1 MDKVNTAFSVEVYGE
16 LTPYNEVMSKARVR
30 IFYKGANRNG
40 SYITDEFAD
49 KLISTV
55 TYAPIKGIYE
65 VDDYSDHGEKRTEG
79 RIYGIVPA
87 EHNFAWETHL
97 DKDDVEREYACVD
110 VLLYTGIYPEAKE
123 IIGKPQ
129 SMEIYDKSIKGN
141 WKIIQNQR
149 YFVFEEG
156 CFLGLQVLGDDVE
169 PCFEGA
175 SFFSLYDSLSALL
188 QKFEAYQKQEEEEG
202 GSGMPAIN
210 FKISDDQKHQM
221 IFALLNPNYCEA
233 GNWILEYSICQIFD
247 DYCIAFNYEAQQYE
261 RVYYTK
267 NDETDSLELG
277 DKVQVYIVDVSADE
291 KAALDNVR
299 AQHGGSFEKV
309 DEVFASVETLNNTVA
324 ELNETIESKNAE
336 ISDFEQ
342 KVEEFNNSISTLTTE
357 RDEITEKF
365 TASEQLVAELQGQ
378 VSSLTEENNA
388 LSAYQAEVK
397 KNEKLAEINQYVGKL
412 SEEIISGFTAEV
424 DKYELEG
431 LKRELAYSLVV
442 NTPSVFSN
450 DNSFGIVPKEPTPSG
465 LEGYLAKYKK

>member
-30 IFYKGANRNG
+30 IFYKGGNRNG
-40 SYITDEFAD
+40 SYITDEFAE

-87 EHNFAWETHL
+87 DHNFAWETHL
-97 DKDDVEREYACVD
+97 DKDNVEREYACVD

-149 YFVFEEG
+149 FFVFEDG

-188 QKFEAYQKQEEEEG
+188 QKFEAYQKQEEEG

-233 GNWILEYSICQIFD
+233 GNWILEYSICQIYD
-247 DYCIAFNYEAQQYE
+247 EYCIAFNYESQQYE
-261 RVYYTK
+261 RVYYSK

-277 DKVQVYIVDVSADE
+277 EKVQVYIVDVSAEE
-291 KAALDNVR
+291 KAALENVR
-299 AQHGGSFEKV
+299 TQNGGSFEKA
-309 DEVFASVETLNNTVA
+309 DEVFSNVETLNNTVA
-324 ELNETIESKNAE
+324 ELNSAIEGKDAE
-336 ISDFEQ
+336 ISEFGQ
-342 KVEEFNNSISTLTTE
+342 KLEEANNSISTLTTE

-365 TASEQLVAELQGQ
+365 TASEQTISELQGQ
-378 VSSLTEENNA
+378 VSSLTEENAA

-397 KNEKLAEINQYVGKL
+397 KNEKLAEIAHYAGKL
-412 SEEIISGFTAEV
+412 SEEILSGFTAEV
-424 DKYELEG
+424 DNYDLEG
-431 LKRELAYSLVV
+431 LKRELAYSLVT
-442 NTPSVFSN
+442 NTPAVFSN
-450 DNSFGIVPKEPTPSG
+450 EGNFGFVPKETTPSG